1 MLLMSRF
8 WSSTLNRLSPYVP
21 GEQAQRSDVIKLN
34 TNEHALP
41 PSSAAL
47 EAGRSI
53 DPEQLRKYPDP
64 RSKGLTKAIAEFCG
78 LAESNVLVANGSDE
92 ILAFAWTAFL
102 SDKEQQPA
110 IPAMTYTFYPVWA
123 QLLGKGLHRVPMR
136 ENLSIDLEAMA
147 LWSGPVV
154 FPNPNAPTAM
164 AVALSDIE
172 ALCASDPDRL
182 VLIDE
187 AYHGFGADTAAPL
200 IKQFDNLLIT
210 RSFSKSHALAGLRV
224 GYALGSPNLIE
235 GLRRVKDSFNSY
247 PVDAHAQ
254 AVAAAAI
261 SDSDWFEQ
269 ASATVIEN
277 RDDLKASLE
286 GLGFS
291 VLPSKANFLLAKH
304 PQYTGIHLTEKL
316 REKGILVRSWSSED
330 LMPWVRIT
338 VGTKTQQ
345 QTLLAELK
353 TIVADA

>member
-1 MLLMSRF
+1 MSRF
-8 WSSTLNRLSPYVP
+8 WSSTLNRLLPYVP

-64 RSKGLTKAIAEFCG
+64 HSSFLTKAIADFCD
-78 LAESNVLVANGSDE
+78 LDVENVLVANGSDE

-102 SDKEQQPA
+102 SDEEQQPG

-123 QLLGKGLHRVPMR
+123 QLLGKGLHRVPMN
-136 ENLSIDLEAMA
+136 EDLSIDLKAMA
-147 LWSGPVV
+147 SWSGPVV

-164 AVALSDIE
+164 AVSLSDIE
-172 ALCASDPDRL
+172 ALCAANSNRL
-182 VLIDE
+182 VVIDE
-187 AYHGFGADTAAPL
+187 AYQGFGADTAVPL
-200 IKQFDNLLIT
+200 IDRFDNLLIT

-224 GYALGSPNLIE
+224 GYALGARELIE

-261 SDSDWFEQ
+261 SDAEWFQQ
-269 ASATVIEN
+269 ASATIIEN
-277 RDDLKASLE
+277 RTELRAGLE
-286 GLGFS
+286 GLGFR
-291 VLPSKANFLLAKH
+291 VLTSQANFLLASH
-304 PQYTGIHLTEKL
+304 PQQSGAELTEKL
-316 REKGILVRSWSSED
+316 REKGVLVRSWSSED

-338 VGTKTQQ
+338 VGTRNQQ

-353 TIVADA
+353 AILAGA

>member
-1 MLLMSRF
+1 MSRF
-8 WSSTLNRLSPYVP
+8 WSSTLNRLLPYVP

-64 RSKGLTKAIAEFCG
+64 HSSLLTKAIADFCD
-78 LAESNVLVANGSDE
+78 LDVENVLVANGSDE

-102 SDKEQQPA
+102 SDEEQQPG

-123 QLLGKGLHRVPMR
+123 QLLGKGLHRVPMN
-136 ENLSIDLEAMA
+136 EDLSIDLKAMA
-147 LWSGPVV
+147 SWSGPVV

-164 AVALSDIE
+164 AVSLSDIE
-172 ALCASDPDRL
+172 ALCAANSNRL
-182 VLIDE
+182 VVIDE
-187 AYHGFGADTAAPL
+187 AYQGFGADTAVPL
-200 IKQFDNLLIT
+200 IDRFDNLLIT

-224 GYALGSPNLIE
+224 GYALGARELIE

-261 SDSDWFEQ
+261 SDAEWFQQ
-269 ASATVIEN
+269 ASATIIEN
-277 RDDLKASLE
+277 RTELRAGLE
-286 GLGFS
+286 GLGFR
-291 VLPSKANFLLAKH
+291 VLTSQANFLLASH
-304 PQYTGIHLTEKL
+304 PQQSGAELTEKL
-316 REKGILVRSWSSED
+316 REKGVLVRSWSSED

-338 VGTKTQQ
+338 VGTRNQQ

-353 TIVADA
+353 AILAGA

>member
-1 MLLMSRF
+1 MSRF

-47 EAGRSI
+47 EAGKAI
-53 DPEQLRKYPDP
+53 DPERLRKYPDP
-64 RSKGLTKAIAEFCG
+64 HSKALTKAIADFCN
-78 LAESNVLVANGSDE
+78 LAEDNVLVANGSDE

-102 SDKEQQPA
+102 SDSEQQPA

-136 ENLSIDLEAMA
+136 ENLSIDLEVMSS
-147 LWSGPVV
+147 WSGPVV
-154 FPNPNAPTAM
+154 FPNPNAPTAI
-164 AVALSDIE
+164 AVSLSDIE
-172 ALCASDPDRL
+172 SMCASDPDRL
-182 VLIDE
+182 VIIDE
-187 AYHGFGADTAAPL
+187 AYYGFGAKTAAPL
-200 IKQFDNLLIT
+200 IRQFDNLLIT

-224 GYALGSPNLIE
+224 GYALGSRDLIE

-254 AVAAAAI
+254 TVAAVAI

-269 ASATVIEN
+269 ASATIIEN
-277 RDDLKASLE
+277 RAELKAGLE
-286 GLGFS
+286 GLGFD
-291 VLPSKANFLLAKH
+291 VLPSEANFLLAKH
-304 PQYTGIHLTEKL
+304 PQHTGVRLTEKL
-316 REKGILVRSWSSED
+316 REAGILVRSWSSED
-330 LMPWVRIT
+330 LLPWVRIT
-338 VGTKTQQ
+338 VGTKSQQ

-353 TIVADA
+353 SILFAA

>member
-1 MLLMSRF
+1 MSRF

-34 TNEHALP
+34 TNEHALS
-41 PSSAAL
+41 PSAAAL
-47 EAGRSI
+47 EAGRAI

-64 RSKGLTKAIAEFCG
+64 HSTVLTKAIADFCN
-78 LAESNVLVANGSDE
+78 LSEASVLVANGSDE

-102 SDKEQQPA
+102 SDKDQQPA

-136 ENLSIDLEAMA
+136 EGLSVDLDAMA
-147 LWSGPVV
+147 TWKGPVV

-164 AVALSDIE
+164 AVSLSAIE
-172 ALCASDPDRL
+172 ALCASNPDRL
-182 VLIDE
+182 VVIDE

-200 IKQFDNLLIT
+200 IAQFDNLLIT

-224 GYALGSPNLIE
+224 GYALGSRDLID

-261 SDSDWFEQ
+261 SDTEWFKH
-269 ASATVIEN
+269 ASSTIIEN
-277 RDDLKASLE
+277 RSALTLGLEDLE
-286 GLGFS
+286 FS
-291 VLPSKANFLLAKH
+291 VLASQANFVLAKH
-304 PQYTGIHLTEKL
+304 HKLSGVELTQRL
-316 REKGILVRSWSSED
+316 REVGILVRSWSSDE
-330 LMPWVRIT
+330 LKTWVRVT
-338 VGTKTQQ
+338 VGTKSQQ

-353 TIVADA
+353 TILAEA

>member
-1 MLLMSRF
+1 M
-8 WSSTLNRLSPYVP
+8 P

-34 TNEHALP
+34 TNEHALS

-64 RSKGLTKAIAEFCG
+64 HSSFLTKAIADFCD
-78 LAESNVLVANGSDE
+78 LDVENVLVANGSDE

-102 SDKEQQPA
+102 SDEEQQPG

-123 QLLGKGLHRVPMR
+123 QLLGKGLHRVPMN
-136 ENLSIDLEAMA
+136 EDLSIDIKAMA
-147 LWSGPVV
+147 SWSGPVV

-164 AVALSDIE
+164 AVSLSDIE
-172 ALCASDPDRL
+172 ALCAANSNRL
-182 VLIDE
+182 VVIDE
-187 AYHGFGADTAAPL
+187 AYQGFGADTAVPL
-200 IKQFDNLLIT
+200 IDRFDNLLIT

-224 GYALGSPNLIE
+224 GYALGARELIE

-261 SDSDWFEQ
+261 SDAEWFQQ
-269 ASATVIEN
+269 ASATIIEN
-277 RDDLKASLE
+277 RTELRAGLE
-286 GLGFS
+286 GLGFR
-291 VLPSKANFLLAKH
+291 VLTSQANFLLASH
-304 PQYTGIHLTEKL
+304 PQQSGAELTEKL
-316 REKGILVRSWSSED
+316 REKGVLVRSWSSED

-338 VGTKTQQ
+338 VGTRNQQ

-353 TIVADA
+353 AILAGA

>member
-1 MLLMSRF
+1 MSRF

-47 EAGRSI
+47 EASRSI
-53 DPEQLRKYPDP
+53 DPERLRKYPDP
-64 RSKGLTKAIAEFCG
+64 HSRVLTQEIAEFCE
-78 LAESNVLVANGSDE
+78 LAEDNVLVANGSDE

-123 QLLGKGLHRVPMR
+123 QLLGKGLHRVSMR
-136 ENLSIDLEAMA
+136 EDLSLDLAAMA
-147 LWSGPVV
+147 SWSGPVV

-164 AVALSDIE
+164 AVSLSEIE
-172 ALCASDPDRL
+172 DLCAADPDRL
-182 VLIDE
+182 VVIDE
-187 AYHGFGADTAAPL
+187 AYYGFGADTAAPL
-200 IKQFDNLLIT
+200 IEQFDNLLIT

-224 GYALGSPNLIE
+224 GYALGSPDLIE

-254 AVAAAAI
+254 AVATAAI
-261 SDSDWFEQ
+261 SDADWFKQ
-269 ASATVIEN
+269 ASATIIEN
-277 RDDLKASLE
+277 RTDLKAGLE
-286 GLGFS
+286 ALGFS
-291 VLPSKANFLLAKH
+291 VLPSKANFLLAAHPKH
-304 PQYTGIHLTEKL
+304 NGVQLTKKL
-316 REKGILVRSWSSED
+316 REVGILVRSWSSED

-338 VGTKTQQ
+338 VGTKHQQ
-345 QTLLAELK
+345 QTLLAELEK
-353 TIVADA
+353 TVAEA

>member
-1 MLLMSRF
+1 MSRF
-8 WSSTLNRLSPYVP
+8 WSSTLNRLLPYVP
-21 GEQAQRSDVIKLN
+21 GEQAQHNDVIKLN
-34 TNEHALP
+34 TNEHALS
-41 PSSAAL
+41 PSAAAL
-47 EAGRSI
+47 EAGRAI
-53 DPEQLRKYPDP
+53 DPERLRKYPDP
-64 RSKGLTKAIAEFCG
+64 HSTVLTKAIADFCK
-78 LAESNVLVANGSDE
+78 LSEENVLVANGSDE

-136 ENLSIDLEAMA
+136 GDLSVDLYAMTT
-147 LWSGPVV
+147 WKGPVV

-164 AVALSDIE
+164 AVSLADIE

-182 VLIDE
+182 VVIDE
-187 AYHGFGADTAAPL
+187 AYHGFGAETAAPL
-200 IKQFDNLLIT
+200 IGQFDNLLIT

-224 GYALGSPNLIE
+224 GYALASGDLIE

-269 ASATVIEN
+269 ASETIVEN
-277 RDDLKASLE
+277 RAELKAGLE
-286 GLGFS
+286 ALGFS
-291 VLPSKANFLLAKH
+291 VLPSQANFLLAQH
-304 PQYTGIHLTEKL
+304 PQQTGVQLTEKL
-316 REKGILVRSWSSED
+316 RERGILVRSWSSDD

-338 VGTKTQQ
+338 VGTKSQQ
-345 QTLLAELK
+345 QTLLAQLK
-353 TIVADA
+353 AIAAAT